1 MSEYVCLLITLFSK
15 TDGGLFRVA
24 LKIKKDAL
32 SPECMD
38 YPLDFPYK
46 QEIHGHLP
54 AHVPGDI
61 VEVQQIFDVEV
72 STAKAKPHDA

>member
-1 MSEYVCLLITLFSK
+1 MSEYVCLLITLFSE
-15 TDGGLFRVA
+15 GSLFRVA
-24 LKIKKDAL
+24 LKIEKDAL
-32 SPECMD
+32 SPECLD

-46 QEIHGHLP
+46 HEIHRHLP
-54 AHVPGDI
+54 THVPGNI